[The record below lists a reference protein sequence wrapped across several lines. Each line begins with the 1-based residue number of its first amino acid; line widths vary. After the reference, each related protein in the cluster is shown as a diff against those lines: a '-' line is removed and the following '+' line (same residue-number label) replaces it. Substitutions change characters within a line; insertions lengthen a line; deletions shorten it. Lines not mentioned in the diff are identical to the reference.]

1 MVFKRL
7 STHSVASLGALPCE
21 QVMNDEAATISVAL
35 ITCNGCPHIGPQL
48 ESIARQT
55 RRPDEIVIG
64 DDQSSDHTERVV
76 ERFAAVHG
84 IPTHWRRNS
93 TRLGASPNREQVI
106 AQCRGDIVVFA
117 DQDDIWM
124 PQKLARLE
132 ATLAA
137 DPGAAFVFSDGL
149 LIDEH
154 GEVLP
159 GTLFGGHAFDAAE
172 RAAFRADGALEVLVK
187 HNVVTGPTLAVRRA
201 ALLRL
206 LPFEPGWYH
215 DYYLA
220 LGLSVLGRGI
230 LLDEP
235 LIYYRCHVRQQLGV
249 PTRTWK
255 AAVALARRQSA
266 ARSQHD
272 AENFERLRTRLVALG
287 VDPQLPILEIL
298 SGKARFL
305 AQRAEMRT
313 RPSRAPLLM
322 WQVLRE
328 GGYRCYA
335 LGWKQIVLDLV
346 ALGVGPS
353 PTLPVTRG
361 GRCQAR

>member
-7 STHSVASLGALPCE
+7 PTHSVASLAGSPSE
-21 QVMNDEAATISVAL
+21 PVMKDKGATISVAL

-48 ESIARQT
+48 ESIAWQT

-64 DDQSSDHTERVV
+64 DDQSSDQTARLV
-76 ERFAAVHG
+76 ERFAEVHG

-93 TRLGASPNREQVI
+93 TRLGASPNRQQAI

-154 GEVLP
+154 GEVMP
-159 GTLFGGHAFDAAE
+159 GTLFGRLAFDAAE
-172 RAAFRADGALEVLVK
+172 RASFRHDGALDVLVK
-187 HNVVTGPTLAVRRA
+187 RNVVAGPTLAVRRA

-235 LIYYRCHVRQQLGV
+235 LIYYRRHTRQQLGV
-249 PTRTWK
+249 PTRSWTG
-255 AAVALARRQSA
+255 AVALARRQSA
-266 ARSQHD
+266 AQSQHE
-272 AENFERLRTRLVALG
+272 AESFERLGTRLVALG
-287 VDPQLPILEIL
+287 VDPRRPILEIL

-305 AQRAEMRT
+305 AQRAEMRV
-313 RPSRAPLLM
+313 RPSRAPMLM
-322 WQVLRE
+322 WRVLRE
-328 GGYRCYA
+328 GGYRRYA

-346 ALGVGPS
+346 AIGVGPS
-353 PTLPVTRG
+353 RRPL
-361 GRCQAR
+361 

>member
-7 STHSVASLGALPCE
+7 PTHSVASLVARPSE
-21 QVMNDEAATISVAL
+21 QVSNDKGATISVAL

-48 ESIARQT
+48 ESIAWQT

-84 IPTHWRRNS
+84 VPTHWRRNS

-117 DQDDIWM
+117 DQDDVWM

-137 DPGAAFVFSDGL
+137 NPGAAFVFSDGL

-154 GEVLP
+154 GEALP

-172 RAAFRADGALEVLVK
+172 RASFRQDGALEVLVR
-187 HNVVTGPTLAVRRA
+187 HNVVAGPTLAVRRA
-201 ALLRL
+201 ELLRL

-235 LIYYRCHVRQQLGV
+235 LIYYRCHTRQQLGV
-249 PTRTWK
+249 PTRSWK
-255 AAVALARRQSA
+255 AAVALARQQSA
-266 ARSQHD
+266 ARSQRD
-272 AENFERLRTRLVALG
+272 AEGFEHLRERLVALG
-287 VDPQLPILEIL
+287 VDPKLPILETL

-305 AQRAEMRT
+305 AKRAEMRV
-313 RPSRAPLLM
+313 RPGRAPMLM
-322 WQVLRE
+322 WQVLRS
-328 GGYRCYA
+328 GGYRRYA

-346 ALGVGPS
+346 ALGVGSS
-353 PTLPVTRG
+353 PTPALKQRG
-361 GRCQAR
+361 PGQA